1 MLLIE
6 SSVFVDS
13 LLIFILAFFID
24 VVFGEFP
31 DRFHPTVWIGRAIA
45 FFKPKFK
52 NENPRTEKV
61 NGIVLCVLV
70 ILLVAVPVGVLLF
83 AIRYFMGRIPYIV
96 VAAVLLETTFAVK
109 CMRQYTVP
117 IAEALKNRDIDK
129 ARKGLYYIVR
139 RDPTELNEQQIVSAA
154 VESIAESTTDGI
166 TTPFFFFAL
175 FGVPGAF
182 AFRVINTL
190 DSTVG
195 YKDPENINIGWFSA
209 NLDTAANYV
218 PARLTAL
225 LMVAASALS
234 GENWRESWRILQ
246 RDKAK
251 TNSVNAGWTMSAMA
265 GALGVQ
271 LEKSG
276 HYALGDKGDISP
288 ADITRALRVMELT
301 AVLFGAVVVLP
312 VLALK
317 ALAIRLALQC

>member
-1 MLLIE
+1 MLLLE
-6 SSVFVDS
+6 SSFFVDS
-13 LLIFILAFFID
+13 LLIFILAFLID
-24 VVFGEFP
+24 AVFGEFP
-31 DRFHPTVWIGRAIA
+31 DRIHPTVWIGRIIA
-45 FFKPKFK
+45 YFKPKFK
-52 NENPRTEKV
+52 SANPRIEKV
-61 NGIVLCVLV
+61 NGVILCLLV
-70 ILLVAVPVGVLLF
+70 ILLVAVPVGLLLF
-83 AIRYFMGRIPYIV
+83 GIRLFFGWLPYIV
-96 VAAVLLETTFAVK
+96 VSAILLETTFAVK

-117 IAEALKNRDIDK
+117 IAEALKNKDVDRAK
-129 ARKGLYYIVR
+129 RGLYFIVR
-139 RDPTELNEQQIVSAA
+139 RDPTKLNEQQIASAA

-209 NLDTAANYV
+209 KLDTIANYI
-218 PARLTAL
+218 PARLTAI
-225 LMVAASALS
+225 LMVAAAALL

-288 ADITRALRVMELT
+288 AHIRRALRIMELT
-301 AVLFGAVVVLP
+301 AVLFGAAVILP
-312 VLALK
+312 ILGLK
-317 ALAIRLALQC
+317 ALVIRLV

>member
-6 SSVFVDS
+6 SGVFVDS
-13 LLIFILAFFID
+13 LLIFVLAFFID

-31 DRFHPTVWIGRAIA
+31 DRFHPTVWIGKAIA
-45 FFKPKFK
+45 YFKPKFK
-52 NENPRTEKV
+52 SANPRIEKM
-61 NGIVLCVLV
+61 NGVLLCLLV
-70 ILLVAVPVGVLLF
+70 ILIVAVPVGLLLF
-83 AIRYFMGRIPYIV
+83 GIRLFLGWIPYIV
-96 VAAVLLETTFAVK
+96 VSAILLETTFAVK

-117 IAEALKNRDIDK
+117 IAEAIKNKDFDK
-129 ARKGLYYIVR
+129 ARQRLYYIVR
-139 RDPTELNEQQIVSAA
+139 RDPTKLSEQQIVSAA

-190 DSTVG
+190 DSMVG
-195 YKDPENINIGWFSA
+195 YKDEEHMNIGWFSA
-209 NLDTAANYV
+209 KLDTIANYI
-218 PARLTAL
+218 PARLTAIM
-225 LMVAASALS
+225 MVAAAGLL

-246 RDKAK
+246 RDKTK

-276 HYALGDKGDISP
+276 HYALGDKGEISP
-288 ADITRALRVMELT
+288 EHITRALRVMELT
-301 AVLFGAVVVLP
+301 AIMFGAIVIFP
-312 VLALK
+312 IIALK
-317 ALAIRLALQC
+317 ALVIRIF

>member
-6 SSVFVDS
+6 SGVFVDS
-13 LLIFILAFFID
+13 LLIFVLAFLID

-31 DRFHPTVWIGRAIA
+31 DRFHPTVWIGKAIA

-52 NENPRTEKV
+52 SANPRIEKI
-61 NGIVLCVLV
+61 NGVILCVLV
-70 ILLVAVPVGVLLF
+70 ILIVAVPVGLLLF
-83 AIRYFMGRIPYIV
+83 GIRLFLGWIPYIV
-96 VAAVLLETTFAVK
+96 VSAVLLQTTFAIK

-117 IAEALKNRDIDK
+117 IAEAIRNKDFDK
-129 ARKGLYYIVR
+129 ARQRLYYIVR
-139 RDPTELNEQQIVSAA
+139 RDPTKLSEQQIVSAA

-190 DSTVG
+190 DSMIG
-195 YKDPENINIGWFSA
+195 YKDQEHLNIGWFSA
-209 NLDTAANYV
+209 KLDTIANYI
-218 PARLTAL
+218 PARLTAV
-225 LMVAASALS
+225 LMVAAAGLL

-246 RDKAK
+246 RDKTK

-288 ADITRALRVMELT
+288 EHITRALRVMELT
-301 AVLFGAVVVLP
+301 AVMFGAIVIFP
-312 VLALK
+312 IIALK
-317 ALAIRLALQC
+317 ALVMKLV

>member
-6 SSVFVDS
+6 SSFFVDS
-13 LLIFILAFFID
+13 VLIFFLAFLID

-31 DRFHPTVWIGRAIA
+31 DRFHPTVWIGKTIA
-45 FFKPKFK
+45 YFKPKFK
-52 NENPRTEKV
+52 SENPRTEKI
-61 NGIVLCVLV
+61 NGVILCLLV
-70 ILLVAVPVGVLLF
+70 ILVVAVPVGLLLF
-83 AIRYFMGRIPYIV
+83 GIRLFTGRIPYIIV
-96 VAAVLLETTFAVK
+96 SAILLETTFAIK

-117 IAEALKNRDIDK
+117 IAEAVKNKDIDK

-139 RDPTELNEQQIVSAA
+139 RNPNELNEQQIVSAA

-209 NLDTAANYV
+209 NLDTIANYV
-218 PARLTAL
+218 PARLTAM
-225 LMVAASALS
+225 LMVAAAAVL

-251 TNSVNAGWTMSAMA
+251 TRSLNAGWTMSAMA

-276 HYALGDKGDISP
+276 HYTLGDKGDISP
-288 ADITRALRVMELT
+288 EHIRRALRVMELT
-301 AVLFGAVVVLP
+301 AVMFGVVVILP
-312 VLALK
+312 ILALK
-317 ALAIRLALQC
+317 ALVLRLV

>member
-1 MLLIE
+1 MLLAE
-6 SSVFVDS
+6 SS
-13 LLIFILAFFID
+13 FFID
-24 VVFGEFP
+24 SLAIFFLAFLIDIVFGEFP
-31 DRFHPTVWIGRAIA
+31 DRYHPTVWIGKTIA
-45 FFKPKFK
+45 YFKPKFK
-52 NENPRTEKV
+52 SENPRTEKI
-61 NGIVLCVLV
+61 NGVILCLLV
-70 ILLVAVPVGVLLF
+70 ILVVAVPVGLLLF
-83 AIRYFMGRIPYIV
+83 GIRFFVGRIAYIIV
-96 VAAVLLETTFAVK
+96 SAILLETTFAIK

-117 IAEALKNRDIDK
+117 IAEAIKNRDIDK

-139 RDPTELNEQQIVSAA
+139 RDPNQLNEHQIVSAT

-166 TTPFFFFAL
+166 TTPFFYFAL

-209 NLDTAANYV
+209 TLDTIANYV
-218 PARLTAL
+218 PARLTAI
-225 LMVAASALS
+225 LMVAAAALL

-288 ADITRALRVMELT
+288 EHIKRALRIMELT
-301 AVLFGAVVVLP
+301 AAMFGALVILP
-312 VLALK
+312 ILALK
-317 ALAIRLALQC
+317 ALVIKVA

>member
-6 SSVFVDS
+6 SGVFVDS
-13 LLIFILAFFID
+13 LLIFILAFLID

-31 DRFHPTVWIGRAIA
+31 DRFHPTVWIGKVIA
-45 FFKPKFK
+45 FFKAKFK
-52 NENPRTEKV
+52 SENPRTEKV
-61 NGIVLCVLV
+61 NGVVLCLLV
-70 ILLVAVPVGVLLF
+70 IVVVAVPVGVLLF
-83 AIRYFMGRIPYIV
+83 GIRYFFGWIPYIV
-96 VAAVLLETTFAVK
+96 VSAILLETTFAVK

-117 IAEALKNRDIDK
+117 IAEAVKNKDFDK
-129 ARKGLYYIVR
+129 ARRCLYFIVR
-139 RDPTELNEQQIVSAA
+139 RDPTKLSEKQIVSAA

-190 DSTVG
+190 DSMVG
-195 YKDPENINIGWFSA
+195 YKDPEHMNIGWFSA
-209 NLDTAANYV
+209 KLDTIANYI
-218 PARLTAL
+218 PARLTAI
-225 LMVAASALS
+225 LMVAAAGLL

-246 RDKAK
+246 RDKTK

-288 ADITRALRVMELT
+288 EHITRALRVMELT
-301 AVLFGAVVVLP
+301 AVMFGAVVVFPILT
-312 VLALK
+312 LK
-317 ALAIRLALQC
+317 ALAVRLV

>member
-209 NLDTAANYV
+209 NLDTIANYV
-218 PARLTAL
+218 PVRLTAL
-225 LMVAASALS
+225 LMVAASALL

-246 RDKAK
+246 RDKTK

-288 ADITRALRVMELT
+288 AHIMRALRVMELT
-301 AVLFGAVVVLP
+301 AVLFGAVVILP
-312 VLALK
+312 ILALK
-317 ALAIRLALQC
+317 TLVMRLALQY

>member
-6 SSVFVDS
+6 SGVFVDS
-13 LLIFILAFFID
+13 LLIFVLAFLID

-31 DRFHPTVWIGRAIA
+31 DRFHPTVWIGKAIA

-52 NENPRTEKV
+52 SANPRIEKI
-61 NGIVLCVLV
+61 NGVILCVLV
-70 ILLVAVPVGVLLF
+70 ILIVAVPVGLLLF
-83 AIRYFMGRIPYIV
+83 GIRLFFGWIPYIV
-96 VAAVLLETTFAVK
+96 VSAVLLQTTFAIK

-117 IAEALKNRDIDK
+117 IAEAIRNKDFDK
-129 ARKGLYYIVR
+129 ARQRLYYIVR
-139 RDPTELNEQQIVSAA
+139 RDPTKLSEQQIVSAA

-190 DSTVG
+190 DSMIG
-195 YKDPENINIGWFSA
+195 YKDEEHLNIGWFSA
-209 NLDTAANYV
+209 KLDTIANYI
-218 PARLTAL
+218 PARLTAV
-225 LMVAASALS
+225 LMVAAAGLL

-246 RDKAK
+246 RDKTK

-288 ADITRALRVMELT
+288 EHITRALRVMELT
-301 AVLFGAVVVLP
+301 AVMFGAIVIFP
-312 VLALK
+312 IIALK
-317 ALAIRLALQC
+317 ALVIRLV

>member
-13 LLIFILAFFID
+13 LLIFILAFLID

-31 DRFHPTVWIGRAIA
+31 DRFHPTVWIGKAIA

-139 RDPTELNEQQIVSAA
+139 RDPTKLNEQQIVSAA

-175 FGVPGAF
+175 LGVPGAF

>member
-6 SSVFVDS
+6 SGVFVDS
-13 LLIFILAFFID
+13 LLIFVLAFLID

-31 DRFHPTVWIGRAIA
+31 DRFHPTVWIGKAIA

-52 NENPRTEKV
+52 SANPRIEKI
-61 NGIVLCVLV
+61 NGVILCLLV
-70 ILLVAVPVGVLLF
+70 ILIVAVPVGLLLF
-83 AIRYFMGRIPYIV
+83 GIRYFLGWIPYIV
-96 VAAVLLETTFAVK
+96 VSAILLETTFAVK

-117 IAEALKNRDIDK
+117 IAETIKNKDFDK
-129 ARKGLYYIVR
+129 ARQRLYYIVR
-139 RDPTELNEQQIVSAA
+139 RDPAKLSEQQIVSAA

-190 DSTVG
+190 DSMVG
-195 YKDPENINIGWFSA
+195 YKDEEHMNIGWFSA
-209 NLDTAANYV
+209 KLDTIANYV
-218 PARLTAL
+218 PARLTAI
-225 LMVAASALS
+225 LMVAAAGLL

-246 RDKAK
+246 RDKTK

-288 ADITRALRVMELT
+288 EHITRALRVMELT
-301 AVLFGAVVVLP
+301 AVMFGAVVIFP
-312 VLALK
+312 IIALK
-317 ALAIRLALQC
+317 ALVMKLV

>member
-6 SSVFVDS
+6 SGVFVDT
-13 LLIFILAFFID
+13 LLIFVLAFLID

-31 DRFHPTVWIGRAIA
+31 DRFHLTVWIGKAIA

-52 NENPRTEKV
+52 SANPRIEKI
-61 NGIVLCVLV
+61 NGVLLCLLV
-70 ILLVAVPVGVLLF
+70 ILIVAFPVGLLLF
-83 AIRYFMGRIPYIV
+83 GIRLFFGWIPYIV
-96 VAAVLLETTFAVK
+96 VSAILLETTFAIK

-117 IAEALKNRDIDK
+117 IAEAIRNKDFDK
-129 ARKGLYYIVR
+129 ARQRLYFIVR
-139 RDPTELNEQQIVSAA
+139 RDPTKLSEQQIVSAA

-190 DSTVG
+190 DSMVG
-195 YKDPENINIGWFSA
+195 YRDEEHMNIGWFSA
-209 NLDTAANYV
+209 KLDTIANYV
-218 PARLTAL
+218 PARLTAI
-225 LMVAASALS
+225 LMVAAAGLL

-246 RDKAK
+246 RDKTK

-276 HYALGDKGDISP
+276 HYALGEKGEISP
-288 ADITRALRVMELT
+288 EHIRRALRVMELT
-301 AVLFGAVVVLP
+301 AVMFVAVVIFP
-312 VLALK
+312 IIASK
-317 ALAIRLALQC
+317 ALVMRLI

>member
-6 SSVFVDS
+6 SAVFVDS
-13 LLIFILAFFID
+13 VLIFFLAFLID

-31 DRFHPTVWIGRAIA
+31 DRFHPTVWIGKAIA
-45 FFKPKFK
+45 YFKPKFK
-52 NENPRTEKV
+52 SENPRTEKI
-61 NGIVLCVLV
+61 NGVFLCLLV
-70 ILLVAVPVGVLLF
+70 ILLVAVPVGLLLF
-83 AIRYFMGRIPYIV
+83 GVQQFFGRIPYIV
-96 VAAVLLETTFAVK
+96 VSAILLETSFAVK

-117 IAEALKNRDIDK
+117 IAKALKNRDLDN
-129 ARKGLYYIVR
+129 ARQGLYYIVR
-139 RDPTELNEQQIVSAA
+139 RDPNKLNEQQIASAA

-182 AFRVINTL
+182 AFRIINTL

-209 NLDTAANYV
+209 NLDTIANYV
-218 PARLTAL
+218 PARLTAM
-225 LMVAASALS
+225 LMVAAAAVL

-246 RDKAK
+246 RDKTK

-276 HYALGDKGDISP
+276 HYKLGDKGDISP
-288 ADITRALRVMELT
+288 EHIGRALRIMELT
-301 AVLFGAVVVLP
+301 AVMFGVVVILP

-317 ALAIRLALQC
+317 ALVMRLV

>member
-13 LLIFILAFFID
+13 LLIFILAFLID
-24 VVFGEFP
+24 IVFGEFP
-31 DRFHPTVWIGRAIA
+31 DRFHPTVWIGKVIA
-45 FFKPKFK
+45 YFKPKFK
-52 NENPRTEKV
+52 SENPRTEKI
-61 NGIVLCVLV
+61 NGVILCLLV
-70 ILLVAVPVGVLLF
+70 IVLVAVPVGLLLF
-83 AIRYFMGRIPYIV
+83 GIRHFFGWIPYIV
-96 VAAVLLETTFAVK
+96 VSAILLETTFAVK

-117 IAEALKNRDIDK
+117 IAEAIKNKDFDK
-129 ARKGLYYIVR
+129 ARQCLYFIVR
-139 RDPTELNEQQIVSAA
+139 RDPTKLSERQIVSAA

-190 DSTVG
+190 DSMVG
-195 YKDPENINIGWFSA
+195 YKDPEHMNIGWFSA
-209 NLDTAANYV
+209 KLDTIANYI
-218 PARLTAL
+218 PARFTAI
-225 LMVAASALS
+225 LMVVASALL

-246 RDKAK
+246 RDKTK

-288 ADITRALRVMELT
+288 AHITKALRIMELT
-301 AVLFGAVVVLP
+301 SVLFGAVVVFP

-317 ALAIRLALQC
+317 ALVIRLV

>member
-6 SSVFVDS
+6 SGVFVDS
-13 LLIFILAFFID
+13 LLIFVLAFLID

-31 DRFHPTVWIGRAIA
+31 DRFHPTVWIGKAIA

-52 NENPRTEKV
+52 SANSRIEKI
-61 NGIVLCVLV
+61 NGVILCVLV
-70 ILLVAVPVGVLLF
+70 ILIVAVPVGLLLF
-83 AIRYFMGRIPYIV
+83 GIRLFFGWIPYIV
-96 VAAVLLETTFAVK
+96 VSAVLLQTTFAIK

-117 IAEALKNRDIDK
+117 IAEAIRNKDFDK
-129 ARKGLYYIVR
+129 ARQRLYYIVR
-139 RDPTELNEQQIVSAA
+139 RDPTKLSEQQIVSAA

-166 TTPFFFFAL
+166 TAPFFFFAL

-190 DSTVG
+190 DSMIG
-195 YKDPENINIGWFSA
+195 YKDQEHLNIGWFSA
-209 NLDTAANYV
+209 KLDTIANYI
-218 PARLTAL
+218 PARLTAV
-225 LMVAASALS
+225 LMVAGAGLL

-246 RDKAK
+246 RDKTK

-276 HYALGDKGDISP
+276 HYALGDKGEISP
-288 ADITRALRVMELT
+288 EHITRALRVMELT
-301 AVLFGAVVVLP
+301 AVMFGVVVVFP
-312 VLALK
+312 IIALK
-317 ALAIRLALQC
+317 ALVMKLV

>member
-6 SSVFVDS
+6 SAVFVDS
-13 LLIFILAFFID
+13 LLIFILAFLID
-24 VVFGEFP
+24 AVFGEFP
-31 DRFHPTVWIGRAIA
+31 DRIHPTVWIGKVITY
-45 FFKPKFK
+45 FKPKFK
-52 NENPRTEKV
+52 SENPRIEKI
-61 NGIVLCVLV
+61 NGV
-70 ILLVAVPVGVLLF
+70 ILCLLIIVLVAVPVGLLLF
-83 AIRYFMGRIPYIV
+83 GIRQFFGWIPYIV
-96 VAAVLLETTFAVK
+96 VSAILLETTFAVK

-117 IAEALKNRDIDK
+117 IAEALKNKDFDK

-139 RDPTELNEQQIVSAA
+139 RDPTKLSERQIASAA

-190 DSTVG
+190 DSMVG
-195 YKDPENINIGWFSA
+195 YKDREHMNIGWFSA
-209 NLDTAANYV
+209 SLDTIANYV
-218 PARLTAL
+218 PARLTAI
-225 LMVAASALS
+225 LMVVASALL

-246 RDKAK
+246 RDKTK
-251 TNSVNAGWTMSAMA
+251 TNSLNAGWTMSAMA

-288 ADITRALRVMELT
+288 AHIRRALRIMELT
-301 AVLFGAVVVLP
+301 AVLFGAVVVFP

-317 ALAIRLALQC
+317 ALVIRLV

>member
-1 MLLIE
+1 MLLLD
-6 SSVFVDS
+6 SYFFVDS
-13 LLIFILAFFID
+13 LLIFSLAFLID
-24 VVFGEFP
+24 AVFGEFP
-31 DRFHPTVWIGRAIA
+31 DRIHPTVWIGKAIA
-45 FFKPKFK
+45 YFKPKFK
-52 NENPRTEKV
+52 SANPRTEKV
-61 NGIVLCVLV
+61 NGVILCLLI
-70 ILLVAVPVGVLLF
+70 ILLVAVPVGLLLF
-83 AIRYFMGRIPYIV
+83 GIRLFFGWVPYIIV
-96 VAAVLLETTFAVK
+96 SAILLETTFAVR

-117 IAEALKNRDIDK
+117 IAEALKNKDVDK
-129 ARKGLYYIVR
+129 ARRGLYFIVR
-139 RDPTELNEQQIVSAA
+139 RDPNELNEQQIASAA

-166 TTPFFFFAL
+166 TAPFFFFAL

-209 NLDTAANYV
+209 TLDTIANYV
-218 PARLTAL
+218 PARLTAI
-225 LMVAASALS
+225 LMVASAALL
-234 GENWRESWRILQ
+234 GENWRDSWKILQ

-251 TNSVNAGWTMSAMA
+251 TNSLNAGWTMSAMA

-288 ADITRALRVMELT
+288 AHIRRALRIMTLT
-301 AVLFGAVVVLP
+301 AVLFGAVVIFP

-317 ALAIRLALQC
+317 ALVIRLV

>member
-1 MLLIE
+1 MLLLDN
-6 SSVFVDS
+6 SFFVDS
-13 LLIFILAFFID
+13 LLIFSLAFLID

-31 DRFHPTVWIGRAIA
+31 DRIHPTVWIGKAIA
-45 FFKPKFK
+45 YFKPKFRSV
-52 NENPRTEKV
+52 NPRTEKV
-61 NGIVLCVLV
+61 NGAILCLLI
-70 ILLVAVPVGVLLF
+70 ILLVAVPVGLLLLG
-83 AIRYFMGRIPYIV
+83 IRHFFGWIPYIV
-96 VAAVLLETTFAVK
+96 VSAILLETTFAVR

-117 IAEALKNRDIDK
+117 IAEALKSGDVAK
-129 ARKGLYYIVR
+129 ARRGLYFIVR
-139 RDPTELNEQQIVSAA
+139 RDPNELNEQQITSAA

-209 NLDTAANYV
+209 TLDTIANYI
-218 PARLTAL
+218 PARLTAV
-225 LMVAASALS
+225 LMVATAALL

-246 RDKAK
+246 RDKTK
-251 TNSVNAGWTMSAMA
+251 TNSLNAGWTMSAMA

-276 HYALGDKGDISP
+276 NYALGDKGDISP
-288 ADITRALRVMELT
+288 AHIKRALRIMELT
-301 AVLFGAVVVLP
+301 AVLFGIVVIFPILS
-312 VLALK
+312 LK
-317 ALAIRLALQC
+317 ALVISRWF

>member
-1 MLLIE
+1 MLLAE
-6 SSVFVDS
+6 SSFFIDS
-13 LLIFILAFFID
+13 LAIFFLAFFID
-24 VVFGEFP
+24 IVFGEFP
-31 DRFHPTVWIGRAIA
+31 DRYHPTVWIGKTIA
-45 FFKPKFK
+45 YFKPKFK
-52 NENPRTEKV
+52 SENPRTEKI
-61 NGIVLCVLV
+61 NGVILCLLV
-70 ILLVAVPVGVLLF
+70 ILVVAVPVGLLLF
-83 AIRYFMGRIPYIV
+83 GIRFFVGRIAYIIV
-96 VAAVLLETTFAVK
+96 SAILLETTFAIK

-117 IAEALKNRDIDK
+117 IAEAIKNRDIDK

-139 RDPTELNEQQIVSAA
+139 RDPNQLNEHQIVSAT

-166 TTPFFFFAL
+166 TTPFFYFAL

-209 NLDTAANYV
+209 TLDTIANYV
-218 PARLTAL
+218 PARLTAI
-225 LMVAASALS
+225 LMVAAAALL

-288 ADITRALRVMELT
+288 EHIKRALRIMELT
-301 AVLFGAVVVLP
+301 AAMFGALVILP
-312 VLALK
+312 ILALK
-317 ALAIRLALQC
+317 ALVIKVA

>member
-175 FGVPGAF
+175 LGVPGAF

-209 NLDTAANYV
+209 NLDTIANYV

-225 LMVAASALS
+225 LMVAASALL

-246 RDKAK
+246 RDKTK